1 MKSAPAEA
9 AGINLQSK
17 KFSQTLRLVLKS
29 LMDLVLR
36 LKKQDQYIVLLGS
49 SNY

>member
-9 AGINLQSK
+9 AGDTYSQKVLSDPQTSIKIADGFSTKIK
-17 KFSQTLRLVLKS
+17 KARSV
-29 LMDLVLR
+29 
-36 LKKQDQYIVLLGS
+36 IVLLGS